1 MTVTAQIHYGAAG
14 VGYSQKVNTNED
26 GQPML
31 NEYNGAITFLLQMN
45 ILSGAEGVTSWIQ
58 DRSVRATYDFEEEKT
73 RRFEWFLSADKAK
86 ATLIE
91 VFDDS
96 EGALTRVQNL
106 MASPIAP
113 EWIDRFEIDSLT
125 VLGDVS
131 DDLQET
137 LASMAPDVRTFA
149 GGFTRT

>member
-1 MTVTAQIHYGAAG
+1 
-14 VGYSQKVNTNED
+14 
-26 GQPML
+26 ML
-31 NEYNGAITFLLQMN
+31 NEYNGAVTFLLQMN
-45 ILSGAEGVTSWIQ
+45 VLSGAKEVTSWIKN
-58 DRSVRATYDFEEEKT
+58 RSARATYDFEEEKT

-91 VFDDS
+91 VFEDS
-96 EGALTRVQNL
+96 DGALTRVQNL

-113 EWIDRFEIDSLT
+113 EWMDRFEIDSLT
-125 VLGDVS
+125 VLGEVS
-131 DDLQET
+131 DDLQEA

>member
-1 MTVTAQIHYGAAG
+1 
-14 VGYSQKVNTNED
+14 
-26 GQPML
+26 ML
-31 NEYNGAITFLLQMN
+31 NEYNGTVTFLLQMN
-45 ILSGAEGVTSWIQ
+45 VLSGAEEVTSWIK
-58 DRSVRATYDFEEEKT
+58 DRSARATYNFEEEKT

-91 VFDDS
+91 VFEDS

-113 EWIDRFEIDSLT
+113 EWMDRFENGLT
-125 VLGDVS
+125 VLGEVS
-131 DDLQET
+131 DDLQEA

>member
-1 MTVTAQIHYGAAG
+1 
-14 VGYSQKVNTNED
+14 
-26 GQPML
+26 ML
-31 NEYNGAITFLLQMN
+31 NEYNGAVTFLLQMN
-45 ILSGAEGVTSWIQ
+45 VLSGAEGVTSWIK
-58 DRSVRATYDFEEEKT
+58 DRSARATYDFEEEKT

-96 EGALTRVQNL
+96 DGALTRVQNL
-106 MASPIAP
+106 VSSPIAP
-113 EWIDRFEIDSLT
+113 EWMDRFEIDSLT

-131 DDLQET
+131 DDLQEA

>member
-1 MTVTAQIHYGAAG
+1 
-14 VGYSQKVNTNED
+14 
-26 GQPML
+26 ML
-31 NEYNGAITFLLQMN
+31 NEYNGAVTFLLQMN
-45 ILSGAEGVTSWIQ
+45 VLSGAEEVTSWIKN
-58 DRSVRATYDFEEEKT
+58 RSARATYDFEEEKT

-91 VFDDS
+91 VFEDS

-106 MASPIAP
+106 MTSPIAP

-125 VLGDVS
+125 VLGEVS
-131 DDLQET
+131 NDLREA
-137 LASMAPDVRTFA
+137 LASMTPDVRTFA

>member
-1 MTVTAQIHYGAAG
+1 MG
-14 VGYSQKVNTNED
+14 VGYSQRVNTNGA
-26 GQPML
+26 GQSML
-31 NEYNGAITFLLQMN
+31 NEYNGAVTFYLQMN
-45 ILSGAEGVTSWIQ
+45 VLSGVEDIADWIT
-58 DRSVRATYDFEEEKT
+58 DRSARATYEFEEEKT

-91 VFDDS
+91 VFEDS

-113 EWIDRFEIDSLT
+113 EWMDRFEIDSLT
-125 VLGDVS
+125 VLGEVS
-131 DDLQET
+131 DDLQEA

-149 GGFTRT
+149 GGFTGT

>member
-1 MTVTAQIHYGAAG
+1 MG
-14 VGYSQKVNTNED
+14 VGYSQRVNTNGA
-26 GQPML
+26 GQSML
-31 NEYNGAITFLLQMN
+31 NEYNGAVTFYLQMN
-45 ILSGAEGVTSWIQ
+45 VLSGVEDIADWIT
-58 DRSVRATYDFEEEKT
+58 DRSARATYEFEEEKT

-91 VFDDS
+91 VFEDS

-113 EWIDRFEIDSLT
+113 EWMDRFEIDSLT
-125 VLGDVS
+125 VLGEVS
-131 DDLQET
+131 DDLQEA

-149 GGFTRT
+149 GGFTKT

>member
-1 MTVTAQIHYGAAG
+1 
-14 VGYSQKVNTNED
+14 
-26 GQPML
+26 ML
-31 NEYNGAITFLLQMN
+31 NEYNGAVTFLLQMN
-45 ILSGAEGVTSWIQ
+45 VLSGAEEVTSWIK
-58 DRSVRATYDFEEEKT
+58 DRSARATYDFEEEKT

-91 VFDDS
+91 VFEDS

-106 MASPIAP
+106 MASSIAP
-113 EWIDRFEIDSLT
+113 EWMDRFEIDSLT
-125 VLGDVS
+125 VLGEVS
-131 DDLQET
+131 DDLQEA

>member
-1 MTVTAQIHYGAAG
+1 
-14 VGYSQKVNTNED
+14 
-26 GQPML
+26 ML
-31 NEYNGAITFLLQMN
+31 NEYNGAITFLLQMSV
-45 ILSGAEGVTSWIQ
+45 LSGAEDVTSWIK
-58 DRSVRATYDFEEEKT
+58 DRMVRATSDFEEEKT
-73 RRFEWFLSADKAK
+73 RRFEWFLSAGKAK

-91 VFDDS
+91 VFEDS

-106 MASPIAP
+106 MTSPIAP

-125 VLGDVS
+125 VLGDVG
-131 DDLQET
+131 DDLQDA

>member
-1 MTVTAQIHYGAAG
+1 
-14 VGYSQKVNTNED
+14 
-26 GQPML
+26 ML
-31 NEYNGAITFLLQMN
+31 SKYNGAITFLLQMN
-45 ILSGAEGVTSWIQ
+45 ILPGADDVASWIA
-58 DRSVRATYDFEEEKT
+58 DRSARAIYEFEEEKT

-96 EGALTRVQNL
+96 GGALTRVQNL
-106 MASPIAP
+106 MSSPIAP
-113 EWIDRFEIDSLT
+113 EWMDRFEIDSLT

-131 DDLQET
+131 DDLQEA

-149 GGFTRT
+149 GGFTRS

>member
-1 MTVTAQIHYGAAG
+1 
-14 VGYSQKVNTNED
+14 
-26 GQPML
+26 ML
-31 NEYNGAITFLLQMN
+31 NEYNGAVTFLLQMN
-45 ILSGAEGVTSWIQ
+45 VLCGAEEVTSWIK
-58 DRSVRATYDFEEEKT
+58 DRSARATYDFEEEKT
-73 RRFEWFLSADKAK
+73 RRFEWFLSADKVK

-91 VFDDS
+91 VFEDS

-131 DDLQET
+131 DDLQEA

>member
-1 MTVTAQIHYGAAG
+1 MTVTAQIHYGAAA
-14 VGYSQKVNTNED
+14 VGYSQRVNTNGD

-45 ILSGAEGVTSWIQ
+45 VLPGAEGVTSWIK
-58 DRSVRATYDFEEEKT
+58 DRSARATYDFEEEKT

-91 VFDDS
+91 VFEDS

-113 EWIDRFEIDSLT
+113 EWMDRFEIDSLT
-125 VLGDVS
+125 VLGEVS
-131 DDLQET
+131 DDLQEA

-149 GGFTRT
+149 GGFTRA

>member
-1 MTVTAQIHYGAAG
+1 
-14 VGYSQKVNTNED
+14 
-26 GQPML
+26 ML
-31 NEYNGAITFLLQMN
+31 NEYNGAVTFLLQMN
-45 ILSGAEGVTSWIQ
+45 VLSGAEGVTSWIK
-58 DRSVRATYDFEEEKT
+58 DRSARATYDFEEEKT

-96 EGALTRVQNL
+96 DGALTRVQNL
-106 MASPIAP
+106 MSSPIAP
-113 EWIDRFEIDSLT
+113 EWMDRFEIDSLT

-131 DDLQET
+131 DDLQEA